1 MKNNNIQN
9 TVFRFVVVFLIT
21 FLSVDLR
28 AESEVIDFM
37 RNSGKI
43 YSVVAVVAVIFIG
56 LAIYLFR
63 LDAKLTKLEKRI
75 NDQ

>member
-9 TVFRFVVVFLIT
+9 TVFRFVVFFLIT